1 MMRIGLFGGTFNPFH
16 CGHLEVARDVQT
28 GLALD
33 QTIFIPAALPPH
45 KAPDWIADA
54 QDRLAMLRL
63 ALADSPLFST
73 SDVELRREGPSYTI
87 DTVHYFKSRY
97 HDKGELFLIM
107 GLDAFLE
114 IDTWKSFEPLF
125 QSIQMVV
132 MSRPSAQRPN
142 PEGYEQRVETYLQS
156 TISSDY
162 RFSVKRG
169 CFRHPFYQPVIPF
182 AVSPLTISATQI
194 RDRIKENQSIQEMV
208 PASVVAYINKRGLY
222 R

>member
-1 MMRIGLFGGTFNPFH
+1 MRIGLFGGTFNPFH
-16 CGHLEVARDVQT
+16 FGHLEVAREVQA
-28 GLALD
+28 GLSLD

-54 QDRLAMLRL
+54 EDRLAMLRL
-63 ALADSPLFST
+63 ALADSPFFLT
-73 SDVELRREGPSYTI
+73 SDVELRRDGPSYTI
-87 DTVHYFKSRY
+87 DTVYYFKSRY
-97 HDKGELFLIM
+97 HDNGELFLIM

-114 IDTWKSFEPLF
+114 IDTWKSYKRLF

-132 MSRPSAQRPN
+132 MSRPSAKRPI
-142 PEGYEQRVETYLQS
+142 PEGYQQQVETYLQS

-162 RFSVKRG
+162 GYSTKRG
-169 CFRHPFYQPVIPF
+169 CFRHPLYQPVIPF
-182 AVSPLTISATQI
+182 AVSPLTISSTQI
-194 RDRIKENQSIQEMV
+194 RDRIKKNQSIQHMV